1 MRPMQND
8 ELIASV
14 IKRKP
19 IEEKYR
25 IVKSTFGYF
34 IAKNSFKVV
43 DKPTTGLHPGYRIED
58 NWITLDRY
66 GYHVAS
72 LHRKDYFQ
80 DLGEAIEAFEKIILA
95 DARVFEVVKLKFDIK
110 LNSKKDSI
118 HGLDKI
124 PDSELVKIQNIKIG
138 KLNAYIDELKDSIK
152 GINISDQLQNR
163 IKNLENKNIELNNI
177 LNKKDRR
184 NQELED
190 EVRKL
195 NKQYEIL
202 QRQLIHAKV

>member
-1 MRPMQND
+1 M
-8 ELIASV
+8 
-14 IKRKP
+14 
-19 IEEKYR
+19 
-25 IVKSTFGYF
+25 
-34 IAKNSFKVV
+34 
-43 DKPTTGLHPGYRIED
+43 
-58 NWITLDRY
+58 
-66 GYHVAS
+66 
-72 LHRKDYFQ
+72 
-80 DLGEAIEAFEKIILA
+80 
-95 DARVFEVVKLKFDIK
+95 
-110 LNSKKDSI
+110 SKKDSI

-124 PDSELVKIQNIKIG
+124 PDSELVKIQNIEIG